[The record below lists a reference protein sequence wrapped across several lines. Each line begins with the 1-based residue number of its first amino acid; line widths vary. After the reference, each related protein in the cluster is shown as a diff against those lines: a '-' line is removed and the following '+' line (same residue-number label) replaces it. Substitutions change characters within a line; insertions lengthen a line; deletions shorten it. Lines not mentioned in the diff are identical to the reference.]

1 MKDSIQVRKV
11 QNLGDNRNK
20 GSCVHSGGP
29 NETRDHAPSIVFLDD
44 PLPPDLPASPSCAAC
59 NQGFSNDEAYF
70 ACLLECVI
78 VGDAKPALVRREKIA
93 ALMRRRPKLTAEM
106 TALKRYE
113 GDRVVFSF
121 DHKRIENVVLKL
133 ARCHVAYE
141 MNEPRIDEPE
151 LVWFQPL
158 SLMAPEAID
167 AFENDQN
174 EVAVW
179 PEVGSRAMHRL
190 LVADDNAFSE
200 GWLNIQPDRYRYK
213 VTLESGLRV
222 RIVLREYLAC
232 EVLWN

>member
-1 MKDSIQVRKV
+1 MRKV
-11 QNLGDNRNK
+11 QNLGDNRSK
-20 GSCVHSGGP
+20 GSCVHCGGP

-78 VGDAKPALVRREKIA
+78 VGDADPALVQREKIA
-93 ALMRRRPKLTAEM
+93 ALMHNRPKLTAEIA
-106 TALKRYE
+106 ALKRHQD
-113 GDRVVFSF
+113 DRASFSF

-151 LVWFQPL
+151 IVWFQPL
-158 SLMAPEAID
+158 SLMPPEELD
-167 AFENDQN
+167 AFKNDQN
-174 EVAVW
+174 DVAVW

-190 LVADDNAFSE
+190 LIADDNAVSG
-200 GWLNIQPDRYRYK
+200 GWLNIQPNRYRFR
-213 VTLESGLRV
+213 VTVDSGLRV
-222 RIVLREYLAC
+222 KMVLREYLAC
-232 EVLWN
+232 EVLWS